1 MENPLK
7 IIHSSGTSG
16 GGVPEVQLPA
26 AHVDPDP
33 FPPDGVVGID
43 VLVDC
48 IGADVLPD
56 GAAAT
61 PAVVL
66 VRVFAALTEVEVW
79 HISLLLYYHH

>member
-1 MENPLK
+1 MISLDSDFAFIFNINFISLMFL
-7 IIHSSGTSG
+7 S
-16 GGVPEVQLPA
+16 
-26 AHVDPDP
+26 
-33 FPPDGVVGID
+33 
-43 VLVDC
+43 C

-79 HISLLLYYHH
+79 HISLLQYYHH

>member
-1 MENPLK
+1 L
-7 IIHSSGTSG
+7 
-16 GGVPEVQLPA
+16 
-26 AHVDPDP
+26 DP
-33 FPPDGVVGID
+33 FFPSKQIDYVSLSSLTPDGVVGID
-43 VLVDC
+43 VLVGC

-79 HISLLLYYHH
+79 HISMLQYYHH